1 MYFNQKIFLK
11 ILKETYISQEYNL
24 LHAAYTSLL
33 ITLFFVAR
41 SIIKVSQSADKI
53 LFSQYQKQTITA
65 PIFITGNPRSGTTF
79 LHYLLANDPQLT
91 TTKLYQTIFPSISF
105 YRLFQGTERLKPLF
119 ADLINWLNNKSF
131 KGWQGIHKTQLDEV
145 EEDETIFVWAM
156 LTPVL
161 FLMFP
166 FAQLF
171 QENELTC
178 VDNLS
183 EETRQQLMSYYQ
195 DYLQRHLYATGSDKT
210 LLIKNTTST
219 GRLRSMIQTLP
230 DMRIIHLIRHP
241 YQAIPSLLSMYAAP
255 WHTLVPQTQNN
266 NQAYYNLAQL
276 YANYY
281 RIRMEIFQ
289 EFNKDLLIEIAYE
302 DFRRDPLNIIKQ
314 IYAKFNLTMKQPFQ
328 DKLEEQ
334 LKQNVTYQSSHKYSL
349 EKFGL
354 NEKMIYEMMEDV
366 FEFYGFKA

>member
-1 MYFNQKIFLK
+1 MYFSKQTLLK
-11 ILKETYISQEYNL
+11 ILKATYISQEYNL

-33 ITLFFVAR
+33 ITLFFGVR
-41 SIIKVSQSADKI
+41 TLIKVSQTADKI
-53 LFSQYQKQTITA
+53 LFSQYQNQKITA
-65 PIFITGNPRSGTTF
+65 PLFITGNPRSGTTF
-79 LHYLLANDPQLT
+79 LHHLLANDPQLT

-105 YRLFQGTERLKPLF
+105 YRLFQSTERLKPLF
-119 ADLINWLNNKSF
+119 ADIDNKIF

-156 LTPVL
+156 LTPVI

-171 QENELTC
+171 QENELTW
-178 VDNLS
+178 VDNLG
-183 EETRQQLMSYYQ
+183 EETRQQLMTYYQ
-195 DYLQRHLYATGSDKT
+195 DFLKRHLYATGSDKT

-255 WHTLVPQTQNN
+255 WQTLVPQTKNN

-281 RIRMEIFQ
+281 RSRMEIFN

-302 DFRRDPLNIIKQ
+302 DFRREPLMTIKQ
-314 IYAKFNLTMKQPFQ
+314 IYDKFDLTMEQTFQ
-328 DKLEEQ
+328 DKLEEK
-334 LKQNVTYQSSHKYSL
+334 LKQNAGYQSYHRYSL
-349 EKFGL
+349 DKFGL

-366 FEFYGFKA
+366 FEFYGFQS